1 MEQNGLW
8 QSGVWNTRNFSI
20 FKTPSKQRMIF
31 VIGGGLEKK
40 LSLYDRRE
48 ILWAQKVRSDW
59 VIFGDRNT

>member
-1 MEQNGLW
+1 MECETPGTSVYSRLH
-8 QSGVWNTRNFSI
+8 I

-40 LSLYDRRE
+40 LSIYDRRE

-59 VIFGDRNT
+59 VIFDDRNT

>member
-1 MEQNGLW
+1 
-8 QSGVWNTRNFSI
+8 
-20 FKTPSKQRMIF
+20 MIF

-59 VIFGDRNT
+59 VIFGNRNT

>member
-1 MEQNGLW
+1 
-8 QSGVWNTRNFSI
+8 
-20 FKTPSKQRMIF
+20 MIF

-59 VIFGDRNT
+59 VIFCDRNTQVYSDRGKVK

>member
-1 MEQNGLW
+1 
-8 QSGVWNTRNFSI
+8 
-20 FKTPSKQRMIF
+20 MIF

-59 VIFGDRNT
+59 VIFGDRNTQVYSDRGKVK